1 MAGSKLSALSAL
13 TDVTLSDLM
22 HLLDASETVDAS
34 KNKQVTLGTLLH
46 ALRLV
51 SAIGTVDEAA
61 DGLLAI
67 DADGL
72 VVGTIVINTLQ
83 LAASQIASGTL
94 SHERGGI
101 EADISGVLIGDVL
114 AGTASGTIGIVA
126 ASGKS
131 DGDVLTIQSDGSV
144 D

>member
-101 EADISGVLIGDVL
+101 EADISRIFDYRC
-114 AGTASGTIGIVA
+114 
-126 ASGKS
+126 
-131 DGDVLTIQSDGSV
+131 
-144 D
+144 